1 MKVVGKNMKMS
12 MIRMKSGKNSFPG
25 RITFCRITMAV
36 MVGALLLCA
45 MAAAGPTTNLTVTK
59 ISATGDV
66 IAEKTVD
73 YLWMQANLPV
83 QGDGV
88 THYYHQG
95 PVFSDDRDVAWDRN
109 ETKNYKDHG
118 AVMGTDVAD
127 LCSLVGGAAP
137 GDEIMVKSSDGYH
150 VEFPYEN
157 VCNPD
162 PRQGPMVV
170 CWYNGEDAG
179 TGVRAG
185 VGYPPE
191 DYYSGMR
198 LVFFADDSTNA
209 EGKHVYGNWDMHETM
224 PGTVQHFF
232 DLMPSTNGFTAK
244 WVDEIRIYEGGF
256 TGDTSAPVKSL
267 QDKAAETGTAAVP
280 DTTPAPAPLVI
291 IGAGFALALVPLRRR
306 S

>member
-1 MKVVGKNMKMS
+1 MNSAYVRPSG
-12 MIRMKSGKNSFPG
+12 RMFL
-25 RITFCRITMAV
+25 CRIAV
-36 MVGALLLCA
+36 AVLVAALLLCA
-45 MAAAGPTTNLTVTK
+45 GAAAGPTTNLTVTK

-66 IAEKTVD
+66 ISENTVD

-95 PVFSDDRDVAWDRN
+95 PVFSDDKEVAWDRN
-109 ETKNYKDHG
+109 ETKNFKDHG
-118 AVMGTDVAD
+118 AVMGTDIAD

-137 GDEIMVKSSDGYH
+137 GDEIMVRASDGYH

-157 VCNPD
+157 VFTPD

-170 CWYNGEDAG
+170 CWYNGEEAE

-198 LVFFADDSTNA
+198 LVFFADASTNA

-224 PGTVQHFF
+224 PGSAQHFF

-244 WVDEIRIYEGGF
+244 WVDEVRIYEGGF

-267 QDKAAETGTAAVP
+267 QSEAAETGGAGVP
-280 DTTPAPAPLVI
+280 DATPTPAPLVLI
-291 IGAGFALALVPLRRR
+291 AAGLALALVPFGRRR
-306 S
+306 